1 MGTVAETLATIHLLH
16 SRNLVLRCAFVST
29 SHERLL
35 QKNGGAYMDHGLRII
50 RAAMAGTTLAL
61 CVTCVLIAA
70 CAIRVKP
77 FDFPAMKLTE
87 PAASENANLK

>member
-1 MGTVAETLATIHLLH
+1 
-16 SRNLVLRCAFVST
+16 
-29 SHERLL
+29 
-35 QKNGGAYMDHGLRII
+35 MDHGLRII